1 MTQSLPLSPFCRA
14 WRKHY
19 LLILAVLPLVL
30 AGLYAAG
37 AWLYGFYRYDEA
49 TFTPLYQELYASPG
63 AVAIDLERALQVG
76 DQVLYAAVTGLK
88 RVPDL
93 PPAQPDL
100 RLTILVDVD
109 DRGYFHYL
117 FFDFATKRRQTH
129 YIKEVQ
135 GRWVATPQDAYFYF
149 DSGGWL
155 KVALPLTLSWW
166 AILGVAA
173 IVRQMWVWGER
184 ARLANGW

>member
-1 MTQSLPLSPFCRA
+1 MTPSCSPSSIGRA
-14 WRKHY
+14 WKKHY

-30 AGLYAAG
+30 AGFYAAG
-37 AWLYGFYRYDEA
+37 AWLYGVYRFDA
-49 TFTPLYQELYASPG
+49 AAFTPQYQEMYASPG
-63 AVAIDLERALQVG
+63 AVAIDLERALQNG
-76 DQVLYAAVTGLK
+76 DTALYAALTGLK
-88 RVPDL
+88 RTPDL
-93 PPAQPDL
+93 PTAQPDL

-155 KVALPLTLSWW
+155 KVAMPLALSWW
-166 AILGVAA
+166 VILGVIA
-173 IVRQMWVWGER
+173 IVRQMWVWGVR
-184 ARLANGW
+184 ARLATGL